1 MSAYKGDLHI
11 KSDER
16 GLRLALAQELL
27 ATRQGVVVLDSL
39 LALRPFD
46 GGIICEVIARRSK
59 DDFASQAALAQD
71 LLVNSTLRLPPTARN
86 LHWIVVDDYGTGT
99 QELWRAS

>member
-16 GLRLALAQELL
+16 GSRLALAQELL

-46 GGIICEVIARRSK
+46 GGILCEVIATGSK
-59 DDFASQAALAQD
+59 EDFASQAARAQD
-71 LLVNSTLRLPPTARN
+71 LLAISTLRLPPAGRT
-86 LHWIVVDDYGTGT
+86 LQWIVVDDYGTGT
-99 QELWRAS
+99 RELWRAS